1 MKAWKTIPLGGLITV
16 LLLAGLVAAA
26 EIGRLDASFG
36 SDGRVVTAP
45 GIFADQAYAVRVQP
59 DGRIL
64 VAGSSSNGVDLDFAL
79 IRLTQ
84 DGQLD
89 PTFNFNGIVTTQ
101 VGSDDDEIAAIAV
114 QDDGYIVA
122 AGYSMNS
129 GSRDFALARYTPDG
143 QLDPSFGEGGIVQ
156 DGYGGGNDEITA
168 LAVDPEGR
176 LVIAGYTTGTA
187 GRAVI
192 AGRYLSSGA
201 PDPSFGDN
209 GQSLIGIGRD
219 ALARGIDI
227 DEQGRII
234 LAGSF
239 FHENRTEAMALR
251 FTENGQLDGAFGVE
265 GLAVPVQ
272 IGQQTEGY
280 GIRIGD
286 DGSILIA
293 GSISNEDGLDSA
305 LFRFTESGRPDAG
318 FGVNG
323 MLVVSAAQED
333 DMVLAVDVLDGVI
346 VASGFAVVDG
356 VREFLLISHSR
367 DAGDQGVSFAL
378 NGGGG
383 STGLQIN
390 ELQVADSYGRYASS
404 AEAGRATAQTTIVTT
419 PFGYFSDDISYGV
432 AVQPDGRA
440 VAAGLTEEND
450 MTSFAV
456 ARYASAR
463 ALENEFASSSSD
475 GARASWLET
484 REPLEVTRNSAISG
498 GVVESSGNTVTRRGV
513 VFSIAPDPILREVP
527 AGTDTSTPPPSAS
540 ETGAPL
546 QTGQPPAGTTS
557 ATLELQTGENALSR
571 YAAAGG
577 PGLRPVFPMGGLL
590 VGTAIAQDT
599 TPTPTPAIGNSAMTV
614 TTTDT
619 PRFAAGDSVFDLSTP
634 QYALE
639 GFTEDG
645 AGTGAFSSILTD
657 LRPST
662 VYYVRAYAVTGDGK
676 IFYGNQIDFKTTD
689 ACFIATAA
697 YGSLFHPCV
706 TILRDFR
713 DRFLLTNAAGQYL
726 VAAYYQFSPPAAEF
740 IADHPALRRLVQ
752 VGLLPVVGF
761 GWLTVH
767 YGTSLLLFAAF
778 MILGSGFAVRAA
790 GGRKK

>member
-16 LLLAGLVAAA
+16 LLLVGSVAAA

-101 VGSDDDEIAAIAV
+101 VGTDDDEIAAIAV

-129 GSRDFALARYTPDG
+129 GSRDFALVRYTPDG
-143 QLDPSFGEGGIVQ
+143 QLDPSFGEGGIVL

-176 LVIAGYTTGTA
+176 LVIAGYATGTS

-201 PDPSFGDN
+201 PDLSFGDN

-227 DEQGRII
+227 DDQGRII
-234 LAGSF
+234 LTGSF
-239 FHENRTEAMALR
+239 FHENRTEVMVLR
-251 FTENGQLDGAFGVE
+251 FTEYGELDSEFGVE

-272 IGQQTEGY
+272 IVQQTEGY
-280 GIRIGD
+280 GIRVGD
-286 DGSILIA
+286 DGSILVA
-293 GSISNEDGLDSA
+293 GSIETEDGLDSA
-305 LFRFTESGRPDAG
+305 LFRFTKTGRPDAG

-323 MLVVSAAQED
+323 MLVVSASQED
-333 DMVLAVDVLDGVI
+333 DMALAVDVLDGVI

-356 VREFLLISHSR
+356 IREFLLISHR
-367 DAGDQGVSFAL
+367 REAGDDGVSFAL
-378 NGGGG
+378 NTGGG

-404 AEAGRATAQTTIVTT
+404 AEGGRASAQTTIVTT
-419 PFGYFSDDISYGV
+419 PFGYFSNDISYGV

-450 MTSFAV
+450 VTSFAV

-463 ALENEFASSSSD
+463 ALENEFGTSSND
-475 GARASWLET
+475 GSRASWLET

-498 GVVESSGNTVTRRGV
+498 GVVQNSGNTVTRRGV
-513 VFSIAPDPILREVP
+513 VFSIAPDPILREIP
-527 AGTDTSTPPPSAS
+527 TDTSSPPPTTSGS
-540 ETGAPL
+540 ETGTPPIME
-546 QTGQPPAGTTS
+546 QPPAGTS
-557 ATLELQTGENALSR
+557 
-571 YAAAGG
+571 
-577 PGLRPVFPMGGLL
+577 LRSGFPMGGFL
-590 VGTAIAQDT
+590 VGTAIAQDD
-599 TPTPTPAIGNSAMTV
+599 TPTPTIGNSSMTV
-614 TTTDT
+614 TATDT
-619 PRFAAGDSVFDLSTP
+619 PRFAASDSVFDMSSP

-645 AGTGAFSSILTD
+645 AGTGAYSSILTD

-662 VYYVRAYAVTGDGK
+662 VYYVRAYAVTGEGK

-697 YGSLFHPCV
+697 YGSLFHPYV

-713 DRFLLTNAAGQYL
+713 DRYLLTSAAGEHL
-726 VAAYYQFSPPAAEF
+726 VAAYYRFSPPAAEF
-740 IADHPALRRLVQ
+740 IADHPAMRRLVQ

-778 MILGSGFAVRAA
+778 MILASGFAARTAGRTKDVDTDPSA
-790 GGRKK
+790 GGQEAK